1 MNGMNRIN
9 GMSGRLFS
17 KITGPLVRALLLGA
31 LAVQPA
37 LSQTDSTLTLDEE
50 AAEVK
55 TLVSA
60 FNSSYVVNGHS
71 TNTLS
76 PGRLN
81 FFISHRFG
89 TFDQGP
95 FNLFGLD
102 DSSIRFGFE
111 YGVTSRLTVGLGRSS
126 AGKNYDGFV
135 KYKLLTQSHGG
146 GAAMPVSLVWFSST
160 ALSAVDWR
168 SQTLNDGRYR
178 FSDYF
183 VYTHQALISRRFS
196 SRLSLQ
202 LSPTLVHRNKTKT
215 AGEAHDVYALG
226 AGGRLRLTRK
236 LHLTADYFY
245 TFRHAPGVYNPAAVG
260 IDLVTGGHVFQVYL
274 NNAKGIIEK
283 EFLTNTRSDAAKG
296 QVGFGFTVMRS
307 FVLRPEVKGGKMH

>member
-1 MNGMNRIN
+1 MNRIN
-9 GMSGRLFS
+9 GINGRILFF
-17 KITGPLVRALLLGA
+17 KMRKLCLLVLLLGA
-31 LAVQPA
+31 LGIQPA

-50 AAEVK
+50 TAEVK
-55 TLVSA
+55 TLVTHA

-126 AGKNYDGFV
+126 AGKHYDGFV

-146 GAAMPVSLVWFSST
+146 GASMPVSLVWFSST
-160 ALSAVDWR
+160 ALSSVDWR

-178 FSDYF
+178 FSDYL

-226 AGGRLRLTRK
+226 IGGRLRLTRK

-245 TFRHAPGVYNPAAVG
+245 TRRNAPGVYNPAAVG

-283 EFLTNTRSDAAKG
+283 EFLTNTHGNAAKG

>member
-1 MNGMNRIN
+1 M
-9 GMSGRLFS
+9 
-17 KITGPLVRALLLGA
+17 KPLLLVLLLGV
-31 LAVQPA
+31 LAAGPA
-37 LSQTDSTLTLDEE
+37 RSQSDSTLTLDDDPE
-50 AAEVK
+50 AVR
-55 TLVSA
+55 TLVTGA

-111 YGVTSRLTVGLGRSS
+111 YGITNRLTAGLGRSS
-126 AGKNYDGFV
+126 AGKNYDGFL

-146 GAAMPVSLVWFSST
+146 GAAMPVSVVWFSS
-160 ALSAVDWR
+160 AAVSSVDWK
-168 SQTLNDGRYR
+168 SKTLNDGRYR
-178 FSDYF
+178 FSDYL

-202 LSPTLVHRNKTKT
+202 LSPTVVHRNKLRT

-226 AGGRLRLTRK
+226 VGGRLRVTRK
-236 LHLTADYFY
+236 MHVTADYFY
-245 TFRHAPGVYNPAAVG
+245 AFNNAPGAYNPGAVG

-283 EFLTNTRSDAAKG
+283 EFLTNTPGNLGKG
-296 QVGFGFTVMRS
+296 QVGIGFTVMRS

>member
-1 MNGMNRIN
+1 M
-9 GMSGRLFS
+9 
-17 KITGPLVRALLLGA
+17 KPLLLVLLLGVLGA
-31 LAVQPA
+31 APA
-37 LSQTDSTLTLDEE
+37 RAQSDSTLTLDDDSED
-50 AAEVK
+50 VK
-55 TLVSA
+55 TLVTA

-111 YGVTSRLTVGLGRSS
+111 YGVTRHLTVGLGRSS
-126 AGKNYDGFV
+126 AGKNYDGFL

-146 GAAMPVSLVWFSST
+146 GAAMPVSLVWFSS
-160 ALSAVDWR
+160 AAVSSVDWK

-178 FSDYF
+178 FSDYL

-202 LSPTLVHRNKTKT
+202 LSPTLVHRNKVKT
-215 AGEAHDVYALG
+215 AAETHDVYALG
-226 AGGRLRLTRK
+226 VGGRLRLTRK

-245 TFRHAPGVYNPAAVG
+245 TVNNAPGVHNPAAVG

-283 EFLTNTRSDAAKG
+283 EFLTNTLGSAGKG

>member
-1 MNGMNRIN
+1 M
-9 GMSGRLFS
+9 
-17 KITGPLVRALLLGA
+17 KPLLLVLLLGMLGA
-31 LAVQPA
+31 RPA
-37 LSQTDSTLTLDEE
+37 LSQSDSTLTLDDET
-50 AAEVK
+50 ADVK
-55 TLVSA
+55 TLVTHA

-111 YGVTSRLTVGLGRSS
+111 YGITNRLTAGLGRSS
-126 AGKNYDGFV
+126 AGKNYDGFL

-146 GAAMPVSLVWFSST
+146 GGAAMPVSVVWFSS
-160 ALSAVDWR
+160 AAVSSVDWK
-168 SQTLNDGRYR
+168 SKTLNDGRYR
-178 FSDYF
+178 FSDYL

-202 LSPTLVHRNKTKT
+202 LSPTLVHRNKLRT

-226 AGGRLRLTRK
+226 LGGRLRVTRK
-236 LHLTADYFY
+236 MHVTADYFY
-245 TFRHAPGVYNPAAVG
+245 AFNNAPGARNPGAIG

-283 EFLTNTRSDAAKG
+283 EFLTNTPGNLGKG
-296 QVGFGFTVMRS
+296 QVGIGFTVMRS